1 MTQKELEK
9 EMDEYKQKTDL
20 FPHPEVICK
29 NKKHQKN
36 IKTNS
41 QKER

>member
-1 MTQKELEK
+1 MTQNELGK

-20 FPHPEVICK
+20 FPHPEVVRK
-29 NKKHQKN
+29 NKKRKRN
-36 IKTNS
+36 IKNKP